1 MSGPNTTLY
10 SLLVF
15 LIVVG
20 IHSRLSYAN
29 DDVVTWKVDF
39 EPKNIT
45 KLHMNSNIVI
55 NVTLSDLKK
64 TELKHSNATINIQSD
79 SKIFSGSRVI
89 SADEIH
95 NDGTWQGN
103 VSFHADFIGKA
114 NVYVSIQL
122 KDREEHSLTQLP
134 VIIIREKRLIDT
146 LFIISVASLVSILYI
161 NFGAALDL
169 KKVKASIVRPIGPA
183 IAFFCHFVFLPLV
196 NLFSIIIIK
205 RYHLYSNTFFK

>member
-20 IHSRLSYAN
+20 IHSRFSYAN
-29 DDVVTWKVDF
+29 DDVTWKVDF

-45 KLHMNSNIVI
+45 ELHMNSNIVI
-55 NVTLSDLKK
+55 NVTLSNLNKS
-64 TELKHSNATINIQSD
+64 ELKDSNATINIQSD
-79 SKIFSGSRVI
+79 SSIFSGSKVI
-89 SADEIH
+89 LANEI
-95 NDGTWQGN
+95 NDDGTWLGSI
-103 VSFHADFIGKA
+103 SFYAEFIGKA

-134 VIIIREKRLIDT
+134 VIIIREERLIDK

-169 KKVKASIVRPIGPA
+169 KKVKAAIVRPIGPA
-183 IAFFCHFVFLPLV
+183 IAFFCHFIFLPLV
-196 NLFSIIIIK
+196 NLLFIHFSST
-205 RYHLYSNTFFK
+205 Y